1 VSTPPPSP
9 APSPSP
15 SPSPSP
21 APSPSTAPPDSG
33 YDRRWWTLGVLC
45 LSLMVIGVD
54 NTILNVALPSI
65 VRELGAQ
72 GSQLQWII
80 DAYTIVFAGLLLTA
94 GSLGDRFGRKGA
106 LTFGL
111 VLFGAFSALASQAGS
126 ATMLMVCR
134 GLMGIGG
141 AFIFPTTL
149 SILTNVF
156 TGRERARA
164 IGVWAGVSGLG
175 IVVGPLG
182 GGLLLEHF
190 SWGSV
195 FLVNVP
201 LCTLAIVLGR
211 FLIPDSRDPEEGK
224 LDPVGALLSIATLM
238 TLLYGII
245 EGPDLGWTDPKVVG
259 ALGAG
264 LVLMA
269 LFGTWE
275 LHTAHP
281 MLDVRIFANPRF
293 SAASGAITLT
303 FFALF
308 GSTFLLTQYFQ
319 FVLGYSPLKAG
330 MLTAPVAVG
339 IMACAPLAPR
349 VVDRFGTKRVVTGG
363 LLIVASALAAYCSDT
378 LMSSP
383 LLGGLVRIVFGAGMG
398 FTTAPATESIMG
410 SLPPGKAGVGSAVND
425 TTRQTGGALG
435 VAVIGSVFAS
445 RYHRAVDA
453 TGAVKAVPAGV
464 RAAVRDS
471 IGKALEAARQ
481 LPPAEARIAVA
492 VARHAYIVAMRLA
505 YGIGSGVVVTAAFIA
520 WRYLPARAAA
530 EVTPGDLNLTDAVAL
545 VTDS

>member
-1 VSTPPPSP
+1 MSTPPPP
-9 APSPSP
+9 PSPS
-15 SPSPSP
+15 
-21 APSPSTAPPDSG
+21 ARPPESA

-65 VRELGAQ
+65 VRELHAQ
-72 GSQLQWII
+72 GSALQWII

-94 GSLGDRFGRKGA
+94 GSLGDRYGRKKA

-111 VLFGAFSALASQAGS
+111 VLFGAFSALASQSRS

-182 GGLLLEHF
+182 GGLLLEHY

-224 LDPVGALLSIATLM
+224 LDPVGALLSIGTLM

-259 ALGAG
+259 GLGTG
-264 LVLMA
+264 LVLLA

-275 LHTAHP
+275 LRTAHP

-349 VVDRFGTKRVVTGG
+349 LVDRFGTKRVVTGG
-363 LLIVASALAAYCSDT
+363 LLIVASALAAYASDT
-378 LMSSP
+378 LMSSAV
-383 LLGGLVRIVFGAGMG
+383 LGGLVRIVFGAGMG

-410 SLPPGKAGVGSAVND
+410 ALPPGKAGVGSAVND

-435 VAVIGSVFAS
+435 VAVIGSIFAS
-445 RYHRAVDA
+445 RYHRVVDA
-453 TGAVKAVPAGV
+453 TAAVKMLPASV
-464 RAAVRDS
+464 REPVRDS

-481 LPPAEARIAVA
+481 LPAAEARIAVT
-492 VARHAYIVAMRLA
+492 VARHAYVVAMRLA
-505 YGIGSGVVVTAAFIA
+505 YGIGSGVVLTAAFIA

-530 EVTPGDLNLTDAVAL
+530 EVTPGDLDLTDAVAL
-545 VTDS
+545 VTDR